1 MECIMLSRGAPPVIG
16 LELTISGDFSA
27 SYAYVTI
34 AGAQYTSAQTLTL
47 SPGDEVSV
55 YVGSK
60 AQCEVTLNGTVV
72 QDGAGTYT
80 FAISAPTQIALT
92 RKAVRQYTAAIT
104 TT

>member
-16 LELTISGDFSA
+16 LELAISGDFST

-34 AGAQYTSAQTLTL
+34 AGTQYTSAQTLTL

-55 YVGSK
+55 YVGNK
-60 AQCEVTLNGTVV
+60 TQCKVTLNGTVV

-80 FAISAPTQIALT
+80 FGISAPTQIVIT
-92 RKAVRQYTAAIT
+92 RETTRQYTAAIT